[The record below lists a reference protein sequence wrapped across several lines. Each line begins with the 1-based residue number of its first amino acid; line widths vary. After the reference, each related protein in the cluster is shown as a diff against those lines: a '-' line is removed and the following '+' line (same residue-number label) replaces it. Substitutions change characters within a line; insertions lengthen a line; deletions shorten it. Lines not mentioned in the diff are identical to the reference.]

1 MDFNQSPLLVI
12 WEVTQACDLECVHCR
27 ATAQERHEDELTTE
41 EGRELLNE
49 IKRFGNPLMV
59 FTGGDPLKRPDLYDL
74 ARHSVSVGLRTNVT
88 PSATP
93 LLTAEAKPP
102 KACTTG
108 AISPSGSRLST
119 ADEAG
124 SMDGCFGEPP
134 RSAMAGFRVHLAH
147 RRNLSQ
153 RLPAGFRRQCPQRF
167 AGGRLSELQPV
178 PDAARAFGEIGQV
191 QLLRVQQDL
200 RRIARPRL
208 RADWQSSGSR
218 STLLLS
224 AVA

>member
-27 ATAQERHEDELTTE
+27 ASAQERHEDELTTE

-124 SMDGCFGEPP
+124 SMALCFGEPP
-134 RSAMAGFRVHLAH
+134 RSAMAGASCSSRT
-147 RRNLSQ
+147 
-153 RLPAGFRRQCPQRF
+153 PAKSIPAATCRF
-167 AGGRLSELQPV
+167 P
-178 PDAARAFGEIGQV
+178 AA
-191 QLLRVQQDL
+191 
-200 RRIARPRL
+200 
-208 RADWQSSGSR
+208 
-218 STLLLS
+218 TS
-224 AVA
+224 ATIR

>member
-1 MDFNQSPLLVI
+1 
-12 WEVTQACDLECVHCR
+12 
-27 ATAQERHEDELTTE
+27 
-41 EGRELLNE
+41 
-49 IKRFGNPLMV
+49 MV

-93 LLTAEAKPP
+93 PLTAEAKPP

-108 AISPSGSRLST
+108 AISPSGSRLSM
-119 ADEAG
+119 ADEAE
-124 SMDGCFGEPP
+124 SIAGCFGEPP
-134 RSAMAGFRVHLAH
+134 RSAMAGASCSSRTPAKS
-147 RRNLSQ
+147 SQ

-178 PDAARAFGEIGQV
+178 PDAPRAFGEIGQV

-208 RADWQSSGSR
+208 RANWQSSGSR
-218 STLLLS
+218 STLRLS